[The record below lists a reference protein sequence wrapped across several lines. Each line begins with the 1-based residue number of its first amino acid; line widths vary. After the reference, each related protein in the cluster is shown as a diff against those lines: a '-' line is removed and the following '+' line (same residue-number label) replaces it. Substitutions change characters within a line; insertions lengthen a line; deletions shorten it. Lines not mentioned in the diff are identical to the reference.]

1 VQGRPVARQTVYFVP
16 ARELKL
22 SDPRW
27 QTRLERDPAGGPD
40 AWRLAIR
47 TPSFARAVWID
58 FGPLEVELAD
68 NALDI
73 PAGEEVL
80 IPLRTNASQGDLQA
94 HLNLRSLAD
103 SRLR

>member
-1 VQGRPVARQTVYFVP
+1 MARQTVYFVS

-22 SDPRW
+22 ADPGF

-40 AWRLAIR
+40 AWRLAIK
-47 TPSFARAVWID
+47 TQSFARAVWID

-73 PAGEEVL
+73 RAGEEVL
-80 IPLRTNASQGDLQA
+80 IPLRATASPGDLQA

-103 SRLR
+103 STVR